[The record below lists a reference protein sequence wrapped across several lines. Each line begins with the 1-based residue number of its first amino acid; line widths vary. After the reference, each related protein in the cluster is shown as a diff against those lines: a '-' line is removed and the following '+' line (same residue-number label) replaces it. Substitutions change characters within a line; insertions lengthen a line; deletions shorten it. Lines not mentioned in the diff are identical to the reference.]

1 MTVKKIRLQIV
12 IGVFIVFAY
21 AFFAVSPI
29 PEEDVLIKDW
39 IRSFES
45 AYPGTSSESELYPFE
60 IGRPEA
66 VRFGYFDKTGVFTIN
81 RVTQKNLS
89 LSASSGLTGR
99 FAEYDAVPRR
109 LEIKNRTDE
118 TVLRFENN
126 NGYPL
131 FLNDKMYLVS
141 FEQNAISEIT
151 DDGSVVWSYA
161 LASPLTCVTGARG
174 RLLLGTLDGTIE
186 LLDEKGSRAFFFETG
201 GSRITCIYGAAIS
214 QDLSHI
220 AVISGIDDQRFLLF
234 EQYAGSY
241 QVSHHEFI
249 GDGKRRPVMIRFL
262 DDDTRLAYEY
272 EEGLGLYEIKS
283 RTSYRIPLDGDIAA
297 IDNEGQN
304 GIFFLVTKQEE
315 NQKYLIGIK
324 YPSSIM
330 VKTPFKSADVFL
342 YRRDNALFI
351 GSDRSLAA
359 FTLDK
364 K

>member
-1 MTVKKIRLQIV
+1 MTVKKIHLQIV
-12 IGVFIVFAY
+12 VGVLIVFTY

-29 PEEDVLIKDW
+29 PEEDVLLKGW

-45 AYPGTSSESELYPFE
+45 AYPGVSSESELYPFE

-66 VRFGYFDKTGVFTIN
+66 VRFGYFDKSGVFTIN
-81 RVTQKNLS
+81 RVTQKNIS
-89 LSASSGLTGR
+89 LSASAGR
-99 FAEYDAVPRR
+99 FAEYEAVPRS
-109 LEIKNRTDE
+109 LEIKNQTDE
-118 TVLRFENN
+118 TVLRFENSS
-126 NGYPL
+126 GYPL
-131 FLNDKMYLVS
+131 LLNDKMYLVS

-151 DDGSVVWSYA
+151 DDGSVVWSYD

-186 LLDEKGSRAFFFETG
+186 LLDEKGSRVFFFETG

-249 GDGKRRPVMIRFL
+249 GDGKRRPVLIRFL

-283 RTSYRIPLDGDIAA
+283 RTSYRIPLDGEIAA
-297 IDNEGQN
+297 IDNEGLN
-304 GIFFLVTKQEE
+304 GIFFLVTKEAG

-324 YPSSIM
+324 YPSSVM

-342 YRRDNALFI
+342 YRRDNALFV
-351 GSDRSLAA
+351 GSDKSLAA